1 MWLHVLI
8 YQLNKYQWLKQDTK
22 YLLHKP
28 DIPTVFGFVPLT
40 IIYTEI
46 FKT

>member
-28 DIPTVFGFVPLT
+28 DIPTVFGFVSFT
-40 IIYTEI
+40 IYTEV